1 MTELCQHL
9 EDAEEGM
16 ALAHDYMSSLEDS
29 INQQFGPELVNE
41 WRAEHDE
48 WERRVVD
55 HTEHKDM
62 DNPFELPDEASTCF
76 GGGIHDDAHPQVQP

>member
-1 MTELCQHL
+1 
-9 EDAEEGM
+9 M

-29 INQQFGPELVNE
+29 INQQFGPDLVNQ
-41 WRAEHDE
+41 WRVEHDE

-62 DNPFELPDEASTCF
+62 DNPFELPDEASKWLT
-76 GGGIHDDAHPQVQP
+76 GATSGDANAVQF